1 MSESTTV
8 EKPFLKYKR
17 NEYGLLENVDYV
29 FNEDGS
35 VNWRAMIKPEFLY
48 VNKEWFTR
56 FGNEPPTSIEG
67 LEDHQLLIKLSGL
80 KELAKL
86 RGFRV
91 VTYDVSH
98 LSTDHVVAKCR
109 IKWIDNYETEATCPE
124 DITYEDVANA
134 TVNNTDSFC
143 HKFLETIACNRA
155 FVRCVRNF
163 LNIHI
168 VGMDEIDRSNNA
180 SASPSGGGEVFEG
193 PAPTTPTTPLGALQ
207 KALKEKHGINDFE
220 QFQVFLRKLW
230 KSKAYQK
237 EEVKEWKSFEDIPV
251 KEVRVLMALL

>member
-1 MSESTTV
+1 MNNSNTID
-8 EKPFLKYKR
+8 EKPFLKYQR
-17 NEYGLLENVDYV
+17 NEYGLLENINYI

-56 FGNEPPTSIEG
+56 FGNTAPTSTEG

-86 RGFRV
+86 RGFNKV
-91 VTYDVSH
+91 SYDVTH
-98 LSTDHVVAKCR
+98 LSDTHVVAKCQ
-109 IKWIDNYETEATCPE
+109 IQWLNNYETGNHNPVS
-124 DITYEDVANA
+124 YEDVGNA
-134 TVNNTDSFC
+134 TTENTDSFC

-168 VGMDEIDRSNNA
+168 VGMDEIDRSNSSNA
-180 SASPSGGGEVFEG
+180 SHNDGGKVFEG
-193 PAPTTPTTPLGALQ
+193 PSPTTPLGALQ

-220 QFQVFLRKLW
+220 QFQSFLRTLW

-237 EEVKEWKSFEDIPV
+237 EEVKEWKSFKDIPV
-251 KEVRVLMALL
+251 KEVRVLMSLL